1 MVPEK
6 RRIGYVFQDGK
17 LFPHLTVKSNLEY
30 GMKLISRSDR
40 KVGFD
45 EVVSLLGIEQLLG
58 RRPGKLSGGEKQRVA
73 IGRALL
79 TSPRLLLMDE
89 PLASLDSSR
98 KNELM
103 PFIKKLRD
111 QYQIP
116 IVYVTHSQEEIFAVA
131 DGVVVMEAGRVKSSG
146 NLDLLRGDK

>member
-1 MVPEK
+1 
-6 RRIGYVFQDGK
+6 
-17 LFPHLTVKSNLEY
+17 
-30 GMKLISRSDR
+30 
-40 KVGFD
+40 
-45 EVVSLLGIEQLLG
+45 
-58 RRPGKLSGGEKQRVA
+58 
-73 IGRALL
+73 
-79 TSPRLLLMDE
+79 
-89 PLASLDSSR
+89 
-98 KNELM
+98 M